1 MLNLGT
7 EPRRAL
13 VAEHQGLADLELII
27 DQAPNRM
34 NIDAWLVLE
43 HGYDQG
49 DMVRQLLQKRGF
61 TQVQTRKDYG
71 GNDRISLGQWKV

>member
-1 MLNLGT
+1 
-7 EPRRAL
+7 
-13 VAEHQGLADLELII
+13 
-27 DQAPNRM
+27 M